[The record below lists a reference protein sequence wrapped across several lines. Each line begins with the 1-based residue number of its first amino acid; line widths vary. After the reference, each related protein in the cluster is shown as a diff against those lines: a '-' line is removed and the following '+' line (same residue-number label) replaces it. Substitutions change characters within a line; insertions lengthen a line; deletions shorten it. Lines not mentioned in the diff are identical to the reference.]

1 MICERGRLSA
11 MVLISLLV
19 AIADQTTAAEYF
31 VSPHGEDRNPG
42 TKARPFA
49 TIARAR
55 DAIRRSGRAGRSAMT
70 VHLRGGTYYLADTL
84 RLAAEDSGSER
95 APVVYRAYGDE
106 KAVISG
112 GRKLDLRW
120 EPHRDGIMKARVPE
134 GLSTDQLFVNGKLQP
149 MARYP
154 NFNPSVRFFN
164 GFARDAIS
172 PAKAARWRD
181 PTGGFIHTMH
191 GRHWGSYHYVITGK
205 NEKNEVQHV
214 GGFQHQWDNEPMHR
228 RIRFV
233 EHIFEELD
241 APREWYLDRKR
252 STLYYYPPEGLDLGE
267 AVIEVARLE
276 RLIELEGTERA
287 PVKHVAIEGLTL
299 THALR
304 TFMKAKEKL
313 NWSDW
318 TIARTGAV
326 VFSGTE
332 DCRIERCDI
341 RLVGGNAVFVNGY
354 NRRLTVRG
362 CHISET
368 GASGVAFVGEKSAV
382 RPRVELKD
390 FDSTPGPKTNEFPAD
405 CLVEDCLIHR
415 VGRVEKQVAGV
426 QMSMSRRITTRHCS
440 IYDTPRAGINV
451 SDGNWGGH
459 LIEFCDIFNTVL
471 ETSDHGAFNAWGR
484 DRYWNVKGL
493 DMNTLTKGEHKGYP
507 FLDAVELTVLR
518 NNRWRCD
525 HGWDIDLDDG
535 SSNYR
540 VYNNLC
546 LKGGI
551 KFREGFYRTCE
562 NNITVGNS
570 MHLHCW
576 YGNSEDAFRRNI
588 VFRPYRAIRMRAWG
602 KEFDRNLL
610 HQPGAAE
617 EPAVAL
623 QRQTRQ
629 ERNSIKADA
638 MFVDPEKLDYR
649 VKEGS
654 PALKLGFTNFPMD
667 RFGVASPR
675 LKALARTPEVPA
687 LSTPAGAAALP
698 SAAPFYW
705 QGAVVKPLTGRE
717 YSAFGI
723 SKESGGLHVLDVPAG
738 SFAEKAGVKKN
749 GLVQKIN
756 GVPIK
761 TLADLRKVQG
771 PAKCEV
777 TFFLNHKISTLRFR
791 EFLSVNV
798 KNAGVAPARGPSAFK
813 SVAMSRKS
821 GAEPASNLIDGKL
834 GNGYGPVFPNGVMNG
849 VYTLAFNAPTQVRE
863 VRSFSHDFGGS
874 RGCQYFTLVGR
885 LGERGRRV
893 AICTVDTRGAKPGRH
908 QATVVKAHGG
918 SMGRFDRLQWE
929 VYPVTGRNENTAY
942 QEFQAE

>member
-1 MICERGRLSA
+1 MICRRARLPAAAIVGLSVAVAGQA
-11 MVLISLLV
+11 M
-19 AIADQTTAAEYF
+19 AAEYF
-31 VSPHGEDRNPG
+31 VSLRGDDRNPG

-49 TIARAR
+49 TVAGAR
-55 DAIRRSGRAGRSAMT
+55 DAIRRSGRAGRTAIT
-70 VHLRGGTYYLADTL
+70 VHLRGGTYYLPETL
-84 RLAAEDSGSER
+84 RFAAEDSGSER
-95 APVVYRAYGDE
+95 APVVYRAYGNE
-106 KAVISG
+106 KVVISG

-120 EPHRDGIMKARVPE
+120 EPHGDGIMKARVPA
-134 GLSTDQLFVNGKLQP
+134 GLKTDQLFVNGKLEP

-154 NFNPSVRFFN
+154 NFNPSARFFN
-164 GFARDAIS
+164 GFAPDAIS
-172 PAKAARWRD
+172 PARAARWKD

-191 GRHWGSYHYVITGK
+191 GRHWGSYHYTITGK
-205 NEKNEVQHV
+205 TDKNELKHV

-241 APREWYLDRKR
+241 AQREWWLDAKK
-252 STLYYYPPEGLDLGE
+252 SVLFYYPPEGLDL
-267 AVIEVARLE
+267 AKATIEVARIE

-304 TFMKAKEKL
+304 TFMKSKEKL

-326 VFSGTE
+326 VLGGTE

-354 NRRLTVRG
+354 NRRVTVRG

-390 FDSTPGPKTNEFPAD
+390 FDSTPGPKTNDYPAD

-493 DMNTLTKGEHKGYP
+493 DMHTLTKGEHKGYP
-507 FLDAVELTVLR
+507 FLDAVELSVLR

-588 VFRPYRAIRMRAWG
+588 VWRGYRPIRMRDWG
-602 KEFDRNLL
+602 KEFDYNLI
-610 HQPGAAE
+610 HAPGAAE

-623 QRQTRQ
+623 QRMNRR
-629 ERNSIKADA
+629 EKNSIKADA

-654 PALKLGFTNFPMD
+654 PALKLGFKNFPMD
-667 RFGVASPR
+667 RFGVVSAR
-675 LKALARTPEVPA
+675 LKALARTPDAPA
-687 LSTPAGAAALP
+687 LSTPAGAAAFP

-705 QGAVVKPLTGRE
+705 QGAVVKPLTGRQ

-723 SKESGGLHVLDVPAG
+723 SKESGGLHVLEVPAA
-738 SFAEKAGVKKN
+738 SFAARAGVKKN
-749 GLVQKIN
+749 RCRARASARSASSS
-756 GVPIK
+756 
-761 TLADLRKVQG
+761 TTG
-771 PAKCEV
+771 PRRSGCASSFPSRSRTRPSGPLPGRRRSSPSACPTRAEPSPR
-777 TFFLNHKISTLRFR
+777 TASSTG
-791 EFLSVNV
+791 SW
-798 KNAGVAPARGPSAFK
+798 APA
-813 SVAMSRKS
+813 
-821 GAEPASNLIDGKL
+821 
-834 GNGYGPVFPNGVMNG
+834 
-849 VYTLAFNAPTQVRE
+849 T
-863 VRSFSHDFGGS
+863 VRSSRTASGTGS
-874 RGCQYFTLVGR
+874 
-885 LGERGRRV
+885 
-893 AICTVDTRGAKPGRH
+893 TR
-908 QATVVKAHGG
+908 
-918 SMGRFDRLQWE
+918 
-929 VYPVTGRNENTAY
+929 
-942 QEFQAE
+942 

>member
-1 MICERGRLSA
+1 MTFIALLPFAIGCQA
-11 MVLISLLV
+11 M
-19 AIADQTTAAEYF
+19 AADYY
-31 VSPHGEDRNPG
+31 VSPRGDDGNPG
-42 TKARPFA
+42 TEARPFA
-49 TIARAR
+49 TVARAR
-55 DAIRRSGRAGRSAMT
+55 DAVRRSGRAGRTPIT
-70 VHLRGGTYYLADTL
+70 VHLRGGTYYLQDTV
-84 RLAAEDSGSER
+84 RLTPEDSGSER
-95 APVVYRAYGDE
+95 APVVYSGVE
-106 KAVISG
+106 GETAVISG
-112 GRKLDLRW
+112 GRRLDLRW

-134 GLSTDQLFVNGKLQP
+134 GLTTDQLFVNGKLQP

-154 NFNPSVRFFN
+154 NFNPAARFFN
-164 GFARDAIS
+164 GFAPDCIS
-172 PAKAARWRD
+172 PARAARWKD

-191 GRHWGSYHYVITGK
+191 GRHWGSYHCTITGK

-241 APREWYLDRKR
+241 AEREWWLDAKR

-267 AVIEVARLE
+267 ATVEVERLE
-276 RLIELEGTERA
+276 RLIELEGSERA
-287 PVKHVAIEGLTL
+287 PVRHVAIRDLTM
-299 THALR
+299 THTLR

-326 VFSGTE
+326 VFNGTE
-332 DCRIERCDI
+332 DCRIEACRIDQ
-341 RLVGGNAVFVNGY
+341 VGGNAVFVNGY
-354 NRRLTVRG
+354 NRRVTVRG

-390 FDSTPGPKTNEFPAD
+390 FDSTPGPKSNEYPAD

-415 VGRVEKQVAGV
+415 IGRVEKQVAGV

-440 IYDTPRAGINV
+440 IYDTPRAGINI

-493 DMNTLTKGEHKGYP
+493 DMHTITKGENKDYP
-507 FLDAVELTVLR
+507 FLDAVELTVIR
-518 NNRWRCD
+518 NSRWRCD

-576 YGNSEDAFRRNI
+576 YGNSEDVFRNNI
-588 VFRPYRAIRMRAWG
+588 VYRPYRPIRMRDWG
-602 KEFDRNLL
+602 KEFDRNLI
-610 HQPGAAE
+610 HSPGAAE

-623 QRQTRQ
+623 QRMNRR
-629 ERNSIKADA
+629 EKNSIKADA
-638 MFVDPEKLDYR
+638 MFVDPDNLDYR

-654 PALKLGFTNFPMD
+654 PALKLGFKNFPMEG
-667 RFGVASPR
+667 FGVVSPK
-675 LKALARTPEVPA
+675 LKALAKTPEAPA
-687 LSTPAGAAALP
+687 LATPGGPAALP
-698 SAAPFYW
+698 TAAPFYW
-705 QGAVVKPLTGRE
+705 QRAVVKPLTGRQ

-723 SKESGGLHVLDVPAG
+723 SKESGGLHVLEVPAG
-738 SFAEKAGVKKN
+738 SFAAKAGIRKN

-756 GVPIK
+756 GVPIR

-771 PAKCEV
+771 ADKCEV
-777 TFFLNHKISTLRFR
+777 GFFLDHRTSTIRMR
-791 EFLSVNV
+791 EFLSIRVRDRDV
-798 KNAGVAPARGPSAFK
+798 VPPSGVSAFG
-813 SVAMSRKS
+813 SVSMSHKT
-821 GAEPASNLIDGKL
+821 GAEPPERLFDGKL
-834 GNGYGPVFPNGVMNG
+834 GTGYGPVFGNGTMNG
-849 VYTLAFNAPTQVRE
+849 VYTLTLKEPSEVTE
-863 VRSFSHDFGGS
+863 VRTYSHNFQGKRGS
-874 RGCQYFTLVGR
+874 QYFLLCGN
-885 LGERGRRV
+885 GDKRV
-893 AICTVDTRGAKPGRH
+893 PLCTVDTRATVPGGF
-908 QATVVKAHGG
+908 QLTVVKAHGG
-918 SMGRFDRLQWE
+918 PMGRFRRLLWE
-929 VYPVTGRNENTAY
+929 VYPVTPRNENTAF
-942 QEFQAE
+942 QEFQAR